1 MSQQLLKKTKKKRA
15 RSILIIVVLVV
26 LAALGVA
33 GLVVKQGGGS
43 AGTVT
48 ISVDCSDLSQQ
59 MDQLQKESIR
69 DYIPSDGVI
78 LAPTPYKFAEGET
91 VYDCLYNTC
100 RDQDIQMESSE
111 DSVYRSRYVE
121 GIGHLYEMDAGKRSG
136 WTYYVNDEM
145 PAVGCSKYELKDG
158 DQIRWVYVV
167 DYTKSEA
174 GRGSGE

>member
-15 RSILIIVVLVV
+15 RSIIIIVVLVV
-26 LAALGVA
+26 LAALGFA
-33 GLVVKQGGGS
+33 CLVVKQGGGS

-100 RDQDIQMESSE
+100 RDRDIQMESSE

-121 GIGHLYEMDAGKRSG
+121 GIGHLYEMDAGKRRG

-145 PAVGCSKYELKDG
+145 PDVGCSKYELKDG

-174 GRGSGE
+174 GGGSGK

>member
-15 RSILIIVVLVV
+15 RSIIIIVVLVV
-26 LAALGVA
+26 LAALGFA

-69 DYIPSDGVI
+69 DYIPSDGV
-78 LAPTPYKFAEGET
+78 
-91 VYDCLYNTC
+91 YDCLYNTC
-100 RDQDIQMESSE
+100 RDRDIQMESSE

-145 PAVGCSKYELKDG
+145 PDVGCSKYELKDG

-174 GRGSGE
+174 GGGSGK